1 MKPLTG
7 LTVLDF
13 SHVIAGPLS
22 TFYLA
27 QLGARVIKIEQPGP
41 GDVLRGT
48 AKGATQFAALNAGK
62 DFAQIDLKSAAGRA
76 EALALATTCDV
87 LVDNFR
93 PGGLERAGLGFKALR
108 QVNPKLIYCAISG
121 YGTHHAPWAQRGAY
135 DHVIQAATGLS
146 MLAGG
151 PSDPPIKTGFPVV
164 DVMTGVLAAFAVTA
178 AVQERSRTGEG
189 RHIDVSM
196 WGAALQLMYPF
207 TVDTLATGQAPE
219 RVGNKG
225 YSGSPASEYFE
236 TQDGFIA
243 LGANT
248 AGQIVKLYP
257 LLGWSA
263 ADAEHDLE
271 RGAGFARARD
281 PAAFKVKLAAAL
293 KTNTAAHWE
302 AVCNAQGIPAARVR
316 DLAEFTREAVASG
329 ALVPTQLQ
337 LGDVKISTPGLGW
350 TCA

>member
-27 QLGARVIKIEQPGP
+27 QLGARVTKIEQPGP
-41 GDVLRGT
+41 GDVMRST

-62 DFAQIDLKSAAGRA
+62 DFAQIDLKSAVGRA
-76 EALALATTCDV
+76 EALALAVECDV

-93 PGGLERAGLGFKALR
+93 PGGLERAGLGYEALR
-108 QVNPKLIYCAISG
+108 QINPKLIYCAISG
-121 YGTHHAPWAQRGAY
+121 YGTHHAPWQGRGAY
-135 DHVIQAATGLS
+135 DHVIQAATGMS

-151 PSDPPIKTGFPVV
+151 PGDPPIKTGFPVV
-164 DVMTGVLAAFAVTA
+164 DVMTGVLGAFAVTA

-207 TVDTLATGQAPE
+207 TVDTMANGQTPD

-236 TQDGFIA
+236 TLEGFIA

-248 AGQIVKLYP
+248 PAQIGKLYP

-263 ADAEHDLE
+263 ADAELDLE
-271 RGAGFARARD
+271 RGAGFARARN
-281 PAAFKVKLAAAL
+281 PAAFKAKLVATL
-293 KTNTAAHWE
+293 KTQTAAHWE
-302 AVCNAQGIPAARVR
+302 AACNAQGIPAARVR
-316 DLAEFTREAVASG
+316 NLAEFTSEALASG

-337 LGDVKISTPGLGW
+337 LGELKIATPGLGW
-350 TCA
+350 TTP